1 MWLSYQ
7 HMTSVAGLAAARANI
22 FVIFKSGNKIEE
34 NLKIFMEV
42 DHLRSW
48 GGPLPTLSDLS
59 CGSQVI

>member
-34 NLKIFMEV
+34 NLKIFVEV
-42 DHLRSW
+42 DHLRSL
-48 GGPLPTLSDLS
+48 GVLCQL
-59 CGSQVI
+59 